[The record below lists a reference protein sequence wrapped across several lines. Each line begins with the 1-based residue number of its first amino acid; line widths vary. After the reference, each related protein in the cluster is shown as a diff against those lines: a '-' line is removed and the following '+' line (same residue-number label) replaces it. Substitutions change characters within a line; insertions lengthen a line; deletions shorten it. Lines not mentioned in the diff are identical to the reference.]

1 MLSSSTKRLSEK
13 GYNRDCMDIT
23 EFLLKASGKA
33 ERHDEERS
41 ALPLCSAKNLLLR
54 QTLGI
59 PKGDA
64 CNKQERADQGR
75 ERTPAAKPDCPEG
88 HEAEGATGQCREA
101 GQD

>member
-1 MLSSSTKRLSEK
+1 
-13 GYNRDCMDIT
+13 MDIT